1 MLEALEKNITAL
13 KAHIRKDEGCPKDDD
28 GNIIAYF
35 EPISK
40 MWHIAYGHLLDA
52 EQSNRELKA
61 MGLDDEL
68 DNWEG
73 FTIADGVE
81 EELLDI
87 DIDDTLKM
95 LYVSF
100 DEHEL
105 GNLDSVRFISLFSM
119 AYQQGSVVKFP
130 AMIEAI
136 KREYWD
142 RAADE
147 MLWSCGLKKQR
158 RSIWYKQTPER
169 AQKMSDA
176 MRHGNWEGESTETDP
191 GPPGASVLDDT
202 DLSTFSNAEL
212 IAEQNKVHAEIAR
225 RLDVS

>member
-1 MLEALEKNITAL
+1 MLEALQKNIDAL
-13 KAHIRKDEGCPKDDD
+13 KAHIRKDEGCPKNDE
-28 GNIIAYF
+28 GKIVAYF

-40 MWHIAYGHLLDA
+40 KWHVAYGHLLDA
-52 EQSNRELKA
+52 EQSARELKA
-61 MGLDDEL
+61 MRLDDEL
-68 DNWEG
+68 DNWDG
-73 FTIADGVE
+73 FTIPDGAE

-87 DIDDTLKM
+87 DIDDTMKA
-95 LYVSF
+95 LYVEF

-105 GNLDSVRFISLFSM
+105 VKLDSVRFIALFSM

-136 KREYWD
+136 KQGDYE

-158 RSIWYKQTPER
+158 RSIWYKQTSER

-176 MRHGNWEGESTETDP
+176 MRWGAWEKPESNSANEMVEATD
-191 GPPGASVLDDT
+191 GIQLYAD
-202 DLSTFSNAEL
+202 
-212 IAEQNKVHAEIAR
+212 EQILAEIKR
-225 RLDVS
+225 RMERS

>member
-28 GNIIAYF
+28 GNIVAYL
-35 EPISK
+35 EEVSGK
-40 MWHIAYGHLLDA
+40 WHIAYGHLLDA
-52 EQSNRELKA
+52 EQSDRELEA

-73 FTIADGVE
+73 FTIADGAE
-81 EELLDI
+81 ERLLDI
-87 DIDDTLKM
+87 DIDDTIKM
-95 LYVSF
+95 LFVSF
-100 DEHEL
+100 EEHEL
-105 GNLDSVRFISLFSM
+105 GKLDSVRFISLFSM
-119 AYQQGSVVKFP
+119 AYQQGSAVKFP

-136 KREYWD
+136 KREDWG

-176 MRHGNWEGESTETDP
+176 MRWDAWEKPESNSVDEMVDAISGIQLYTDDQ
-191 GPPGASVLDDT
+191 L
-202 DLSTFSNAEL
+202 L
-212 IAEQNKVHAEIAR
+212 AEIKR
-225 RLDVS
+225 RMETKIG